1 MEKNRFHAEES
12 GRLLTVFLERFFP
25 NYVAFDFTAGMED
38 ELDEVSGGREDY
50 KGLLRKFW
58 HDFKP
63 RADEVMEK
71 LPSEVTGALDEYL
84 SDYLFRSEE
93 HQSEL
98 QSLMRNS
105 YAVFRCNKKNT

>member
-1 MEKNRFHAEES
+1 MIRRPPISPYLYHLFPTRRSSELWRMEKNRVQAEES

-25 NYVAFDFTAGMED
+25 NYGAFDFTAGMED

-84 SDYLFRSEE
+84 SDYL
-93 HQSEL
+93 
-98 QSLMRNS
+98 
-105 YAVFRCNKKNT
+105 